1 MLENNQ
7 IKQPILLVKAA
18 SNKLGKKINMA
29 SPPLPHPFLI
39 NKQTHKRGKML

>member
-18 SNKLGKKINMA
+18 SNKLGKKKKSKYLKYGITPPP
-29 SPPLPHPFLI
+29 PPLSYQQA
-39 NKQTHKRGKML
+39 NT